1 MQRRKRTDRV
11 RGWRKRSRY
20 SGTVPPVLAVS
31 RTGGGLRRVC
41 RMAGEA
47 SASRLLWVRGVR
59 GLDVPCDY
67 KKKAPER
74 RRISV
79 ELCGKLS
86 SHAVDGLRGF
96 AIRRAVCHG
105 KKRISWRRSE
115 FAFAVLICIGAIAV
129 LQNIND
135 YHEKSTLECFLGI
148 VFFLLVCLILRYSVG
163 TWEKVEKVYA
173 LRGAKTLR
181 ILVGFM
187 LP

>member
-1 MQRRKRTDRV
+1 MSFAGSYLPMLSMV
-11 RGWRKRSRY
+11 Y
-20 SGTVPPVLAVS
+20 VVLLYAAPYVMKKNGS
-31 RTGGGLRRVC
+31 LGGVL
-41 RMAGEA
+41 
-47 SASRLLWVRGVR
+47 
-59 GLDVPCDY
+59 
-67 KKKAPER
+67 
-74 RRISV
+74 
-79 ELCGKLS
+79 
-86 SHAVDGLRGF
+86 
-96 AIRRAVCHG
+96 
-105 KKRISWRRSE
+105 E

-163 TWEKVEKVYA
+163 TWEKVEKVYV

>member
-1 MQRRKRTDRV
+1 MPFRVLAAVCAAFVEWLVKHPVLVYFGYAAYAALMCLVITKRKRRKGGAFLLSFAGSYLPMLSMV
-11 RGWRKRSRY
+11 Y
-20 SGTVPPVLAVS
+20 VVLLYAAPYVMEKNGS
-31 RTGGGLRRVC
+31 LGGVL
-41 RMAGEA
+41 
-47 SASRLLWVRGVR
+47 
-59 GLDVPCDY
+59 
-67 KKKAPER
+67 
-74 RRISV
+74 
-79 ELCGKLS
+79 
-86 SHAVDGLRGF
+86 
-96 AIRRAVCHG
+96 
-105 KKRISWRRSE
+105 E

-173 LRGAKTLR
+173 LRGAKMLR

>member
-11 RGWRKRSRY
+11 RGWCKRSRY

-47 SASRLLWVRGVR
+47 SGSRLLWVRGVR

-105 KKRISWRRSE
+105 KKRIHWLRSGIRVCGADLHWSHRRAAE
-115 FAFAVLICIGAIAV
+115 HQRLPRKIHAGVLFGNC
-129 LQNIND
+129 
-135 YHEKSTLECFLGI
+135 
-148 VFFLLVCLILRYSVG
+148 VFSACLPHP
-163 TWEKVEKVYA
+163 A
-173 LRGAKTLR
+173 L
-181 ILVGFM
+181 
-187 LP
+187 